1 MFCPKCGAEL
11 IGGAKFCQK
20 CGARA
25 DVPAASAEILREDAA
40 SQPTAAPVDRSKK
53 QKKSR
58 KAPVMILL
66 AVVLVVIAGVFISMN
81 WDPIDYVATAK
92 AYQPFANSQGLP
104 YTCEEVLDKYLVS
117 AQWEELE
124 PEGDL
129 HYVKISGTAKGTE
142 RKLAFTI
149 QIVPNP
155 DDPDGCLFTPCMASV
170 DGETTTDTGEVADF
184 LYLLFA
190 AYDQKEEDLSVLLA
204 DPMELAFDAY
214 RNIVSQADSYD
225 YSGGYGEPNPPD
237 ATYYYA
243 LVPMSAG
250 SDIPALLLSSYNEFF
265 GLNYI
270 RVFQYDAASGTV
282 LEPEDVLME
291 GVATAGGFRGVLSM
305 MDDGYGLNFY
315 YGSSGSGEAAIE
327 RITLEGNELFY
338 TTEWTGMFGDTLPTD
353 LYGVQLVWYDVQDG
367 SGLEY

>member
-11 IGGAKFCQK
+11 IDGAKFCQK

-92 AYQPFANSQGLP
+92 VYQPFANSQGLP

-142 RKLAFTI
+142 RKLALTI

-190 AYDQKEEDLSVLLA
+190 AYDQKEEDLSLLLA

-214 RNIVSQADSYD
+214 RNIINNADIYN
-225 YSGGYGEPNPPD
+225 YFGGYGGPEAPVG
-237 ATYYYA
+237 TYYYA
-243 LVPMSAG
+243 LVPMCMD
-250 SDIPALLLSSYNEFF
+250 SDIPALLLSCYDEYF
-265 GLNYI
+265 GVDYI
-270 RVFQYDAASGTV
+270 RVFQYDVESSTV
-282 LEPEDVLME
+282 LEPEEVLIE
-291 GVATAGGFRGVLSM
+291 GVASAGGFRGVLSM